1 MKKRNMNRKFKCN
14 QTNAHFTPC
23 LSNWLSGLPLPQ
35 QLLHPKKK
43 DKDALALNY
52 DVITLSSIGAMLT

>member
-1 MKKRNMNRKFKCN
+1 MLILHRVF
-14 QTNAHFTPC
+14 QIGC
-23 LSNWLSGLPLPQ
+23 LVFLFLNNYYIRQ
-35 QLLHPKKK
+35 KN